1 MSSELR
7 PRVRDAIL
15 QALHAGVV
23 PRMGIQHIQVAREK
37 EIREMLRDI
46 ERIADGGSG
55 IRFIIGDYGSGKTFF
70 LNLVRE
76 MALGQKLVTV
86 HCDLSFDRRLYSSHG
101 QAQALYSEIMRNM
114 STRST
119 PDGGALSGVIETFV
133 TRALA
138 EAKRE
143 GTAVGDLIGKR
154 IGVLSELVG
163 GYDFG
168 TVVSAYWQGHDT
180 GNEQLKSDAIRWLRG
195 EFSTK
200 TEARQALG
208 VRTIVCDDSFYDQ
221 LKLIALFCQ
230 LAGYAGLLVCLDEM
244 VSIYMLQNAQA
255 RRGNYGQ
262 LLRLVNDSI
271 QGTSQGI
278 GFLMA
283 GTPEFLQDPR
293 RGVYSHEALSS
304 RLAEN
309 TFAVDGLVDYSGPII
324 RLQNLTPE
332 DLYVLLQKIRAVY
345 ASGQADKHLVPDE
358 IIKAF
363 MQHCMNRIGEAYFRT
378 PRTTIKAF
386 VDLLAV
392 LEQNPEASWQR
403 ILNHVDVEADSGGD
417 TIADMLQDTESSK
430 ESDKDELTRFRL

>member
-23 PRMGIQHIQVAREK
+23 PRTGIQHIQVAREK
-37 EIREMLRDI
+37 EIREMLKDI

-55 IRFIIGDYGSGKTFF
+55 IRFVIGDYGSGKTFF

-76 MALGQKLVTV
+76 MALGKKLVTV
-86 HCDLSFDRRLYSSHG
+86 HSDLSSDHRFYSSRG
-101 QAQALYSEIMRNM
+101 QAQALYSEMMRNM

-119 PDGGALSGVIETFV
+119 PDGGALPGVIETFV
-133 TRALA
+133 ARTLA
-138 EAKRE
+138 EAERE
-143 GTAVGDLIGKR
+143 GTPVNDLIGKR
-154 IGVLSELVG
+154 VGVLSELVG

-168 TVVSAYWQGHDT
+168 SVVSAYWQGHDT
-180 GNEQLKSDAIRWLRG
+180 GNEQLKSDAVRWLRG

-208 VRTIVCDDSFYDQ
+208 VRTTVCDESIYDH
-221 LKLIALFCQ
+221 LKLIALFCR

-262 LLRLVNDSI
+262 LLKVVNDSI
-271 QGTSQGI
+271 QGTSRGI

-293 RGVYSHEALSS
+293 RGAYSHEALSS

-309 TFAVDGLVDYSGPII
+309 TFAVDGLVDCSGPVI

-332 DLYVLLQKIRAVY
+332 DLYVLLQKIRHVY
-345 ASGQADKHLVPDE
+345 ASGQDDKHLVSDE
-358 IIKAF
+358 AIEAF

-378 PRTTIKAF
+378 PRTTIKSF

-392 LEQNPEASWQR
+392 LEQNPEASWQQ
-403 ILNHVDVEADSGGD
+403 ILNHVDVEADFGGNPVAD
-417 TIADMLQDTESSK
+417 TLQDTESSE
-430 ESDKDELTRFRL
+430 ESDDDELARFHL

>member
-133 TRALA
+133 TGALA

-154 IGVLSELVG
+154 IGELSELVG

-168 TVVSAYWQGHDT
+168 AVVSAYWQGHDT

-345 ASGQADKHLVPDE
+345 ASGQADRHLVPDE
-358 IIKAF
+358 MIKAF

-417 TIADMLQDTESSK
+417 TIADMLQDTESSE